1 MLSHVISCYLIQNQI
16 CSQPEK
22 SIETIGE
29 SRKAAVRPPRDAIPR
44 KEHPKN
50 IAHMFPTE
58 GKLTIFQTNQPMF
71 VDHFPRDSPWEA
83 QAMQADGHTP
93 TSGSAEKKPVVAGG
107 CWEILLS
114 LTELTIIRRDIGK

>member
-1 MLSHVISCYLIQNQI
+1 
-16 CSQPEK
+16 
-22 SIETIGE
+22 
-29 SRKAAVRPPRDAIPR
+29 
-44 KEHPKN
+44 
-50 IAHMFPTE
+50 MFPTE

-71 VDHFPRDSPWEA
+71 VDHFPSDSPWEA